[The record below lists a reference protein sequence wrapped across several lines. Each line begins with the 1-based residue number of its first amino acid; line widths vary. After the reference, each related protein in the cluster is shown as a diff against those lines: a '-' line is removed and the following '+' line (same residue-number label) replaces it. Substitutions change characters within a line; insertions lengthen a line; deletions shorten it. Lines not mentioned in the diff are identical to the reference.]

1 MAKKK
6 SAQNKAQNSARKA
19 GSATKKASARTKA
32 SIKKVAG
39 KKVAVK
45 KEAGKTATT
54 KTTTSK
60 KPAAAAAK
68 RSASPRT
75 ATLGR
80 PTLTADEPLY
90 LAFKEDYHARQIFE
104 FLRVQTVRE
113 LEQHAPKE
121 IFERLTKPVRESV
134 DRIRRFLAERN
145 RCLAGGEEFA
155 LAHKQRVEAQEG
167 LARNS

>member
-6 SAQNKAQNSARKA
+6 SAQNKARSSARKT
-19 GSATKKASARTKA
+19 GSAAKKAAKPKA

-39 KKVAVK
+39 KKVAAEK
-45 KEAGKTATT
+45 GAGNQATT
-54 KTTTSK
+54 KSAMK
-60 KPAAAAAK
+60 KKPPAAAVK
-68 RSASPRT
+68 RSAPPRPPS
-75 ATLGR
+75 LGR

-145 RCLAGGEEFA
+145 RCLAGDEDFA